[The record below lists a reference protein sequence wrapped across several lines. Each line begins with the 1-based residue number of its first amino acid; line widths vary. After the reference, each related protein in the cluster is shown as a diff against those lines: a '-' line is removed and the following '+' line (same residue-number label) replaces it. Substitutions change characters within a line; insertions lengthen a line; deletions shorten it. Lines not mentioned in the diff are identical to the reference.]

1 MVGTIINENNIWY
14 VVHEDIFMHEDTNN
28 KYPVRKQDIE
38 LCPKFNQKQI
48 DFDLIV
54 VSEGVDFPEYQARL
68 YTPIDEFPFGITML
82 CQTTAYQVEL
92 YNQKYSV
99 DVDYNNLTG
108 DVTVIIT
115 DSEGEEVSED
125 IFATIEDRMIHAGII
140 QKKSFV

>member
-1 MVGTIINENNIWY
+1 MVGTIITKNNIWY
-14 VVHEDIFMHEDTNN
+14 VVHEDTSTE
-28 KYPVRKQDIE
+28 YPVRKQDIQI
-38 LCPKFNQKQI
+38 CPEFDQKQI

-54 VSEGVDFPEYQARL
+54 VSEGVAFPEYQARL
-68 YTPIDEFPFGITML
+68 YTPIDQYPFGITML

-92 YNQKYSV
+92 NDCKYSV

-115 DSEGEEVSED
+115 DPEGEEVADD
-125 IFATIEDRMIHAGII
+125 IFNVIEDRMQHAGII